1 MKRSTEISDKARA
14 TYVVP
19 TNGEHGTSEDNN
31 SDTDSLSSD
40 FGGGQQQSIN
50 EDVQEAE
57 DVDGEESAA
66 EVVDGEESAAED
78 IDGEESAAEDVDGE
92 ESAAEDVGGEDS
104 GDEESDEKEDGN
116 EGSDGEQVD
125 MEVEGGESP
134 SDSSNRPQ
142 SALRSL
148 LEVVAKRPD
157 AFEAISVFQEP
168 IRYSTFKPFDTVQ
181 PFDAGRTKYYVSP
194 LVSYHIYS
202 ITPTE

>member
-40 FGGGQQQSIN
+40 FGGQQQSIN
-50 EDVQEAE
+50 EDVQE
-57 DVDGEESAA
+57 
-66 EVVDGEESAAED
+66 
-78 IDGEESAAEDVDGE
+78 AEDVDGE

-104 GDEESDEKEDGN
+104 GDEESYEKEDGN